1 MNEILALLQ
10 PSAPLFSKTTLRQLS
25 RVIFG
30 LLAMTGRV
38 TMLGISRWAG
48 KGGSYRTVQR
58 LYNTPLP
65 WSEIF
70 CSLFRTLLFQSS
82 DEYILAGDEVVVS
95 KAGDETYGKDCIFS
109 SLAQR
114 PIPGL
119 AFFAFSLINIRL
131 RRSSPIKIEQ
141 IVRSEEEKAACK
153 AKSQARK
160 TKKKPGEKRKPGRPK
175 GSQNKDKQQVELNP
189 ELKRIQSL
197 LQALL
202 EQVITFLSL
211 KYLVL
216 DGHFGNWPAAWMV
229 MQSHLHLVSKLRHD
243 AGLYLPYAGP
253 KPKRGPTP
261 KLGEKIDY
269 DHLPDQYLVQSSIE
283 DGTQT
288 DIYQAKLWNKEFPIP
303 LNVVILHKTIL
314 KTQAVAHVVLFSTD
328 LELPF
333 DRLIEYYKLRFQ
345 IEFNFRDAKQYWGLE
360 DFMNVEQTPVTNAAN
375 LSLLMVNLSQLL
387 LDRYRSDDP
396 AFSVLD
402 LKAHYRGYRY
412 VVETIK
418 MLPQKPEGNLL
429 AAIFLHVA
437 CLGRIHAAQPTLSTA

>member
-1 MNEILALLQ
+1 MDEILALLQ
-10 PSAPLFSKTTLRQLS
+10 PITPLISKTTLRQLS

-30 LLAMTGRV
+30 MLAMTGRV

-48 KGGSYRTVQR
+48 KGGSYRTIQR
-58 LYNTPLP
+58 LYNTRLP
-65 WSEIF
+65 WLEIF
-70 CSLFRTLLFQSS
+70 CNLFRMLLFQAG

-119 AFFAFSLINIRL
+119 AFFAFSLINVRL
-131 RRSSPIKIEQ
+131 RRSSPIQMEQ
-141 IVRSEEEKAACK
+141 VVRSAEEKAACK
-153 AKSQARK
+153 AKAQAGK
-160 TKKKPGEKRKPGRPK
+160 TKKKSGEKCKPGRPK
-175 GSQNKDKQQVELNP
+175 GSKNKNKRQVEFNS
-189 ELKRIQSL
+189 ELKRIQSM
-197 LQALL
+197 LQTLL
-202 EQVITFLSL
+202 ERLITILSL

-216 DGHFGNWPAAWMV
+216 DGHFGNWPSAWMV
-229 MQSHLHLVSKLRHD
+229 RQNNLHLISKLRHD
-243 AGLYLPYAGP
+243 AGLYLPYVGP

-261 KLGEKIDY
+261 KFGAKIDY
-269 DHLPDQYLVQSSIE
+269 EHLPAEYLVQSSIE
-283 DGTQT
+283 DGIQM

-303 LNVVILHKTIL
+303 LNVVIIHKTIL

-328 LELPF
+328 LELSF
-333 DRLIEYYKLRFQ
+333 DKLIEYYKLRFQ

-375 LSLLMVNLSQLL
+375 LSLLMVNLSHLL
-387 LDRYRSDDP
+387 LDRYHAADP

-429 AAIFLHVA
+429 SAIFLHVA
-437 CLGRIHAAQPTLSTA
+437 CLGRIHTAQPTLSTA

>member
-1 MNEILALLQ
+1 MTDILALLQ
-10 PSAPLFSKTTLRQLS
+10 PIAPLISKTTLRQLS
-25 RVIFG
+25 RIIFG
-30 LLAMTGRV
+30 ILAMTGRV

-58 LYNTPLP
+58 LYHTILP
-65 WSEIF
+65 WSDIF
-70 CSLFRTLLFQSS
+70 CNLFRTLLFHSG
-82 DEYILAGDEVVVS
+82 DEHILAGDEVVVS

-119 AFFAFSLINIRL
+119 AFFAFALINIRL
-131 RRSSPIKIEQ
+131 RRSSPIKVEQ
-141 IVRSEEEKAACK
+141 IVRSEAEKAACK
-153 AKSQARK
+153 AKAQARK
-160 TKKKPGEKRKPGRPK
+160 TRKKPEEKRKPGRPK
-175 GSQNKDKQQVELNP
+175 GSKNKDKQQVELNP
-189 ELKRIQSL
+189 ELKRIQSM

-202 EQVITFLSL
+202 ERLNTFLSL

-216 DGHFGNWPAAWMV
+216 DGHFGNWPSAWMV
-229 MQSHLHLVSKLRHD
+229 MQNHLHLVSKLRHD

-261 KLGEKIDY
+261 KFGEKIDY
-269 DHLPDQYLVQSSIE
+269 DHLPSEHLVQSSTE
-283 DGTQT
+283 DGVQT

-303 LNVVILHKTIL
+303 LNVVIIHKTIL

-328 LELPF
+328 LELPC
-333 DRLIEYYKLRFQ
+333 DKLIEYYKLRFQ

-375 LSLLMVNLSQLL
+375 LSLLMVNLSHLL

-418 MLPQKPEGNLL
+418 MLPQIPDDNLL
-429 AAIFLHVA
+429 AAIFLQVA
-437 CLGRIHAAQPTLSTA
+437 CLGRIHAAQPTVSTA

>member
-1 MNEILALLQ
+1 MDKILALLQ
-10 PSAPLFSKTTLRQLS
+10 PITPLISKTTLRQLS
-25 RVIFG
+25 RVVFG
-30 LLAMTGRV
+30 MLAMTGRV

-48 KGGSYRTVQR
+48 KGGSYRTIQR
-58 LYNTPLP
+58 LYSTRLP
-65 WSEIF
+65 WLEIF
-70 CSLFRTLLFQSS
+70 CNLFRMLLFQAG

-119 AFFAFSLINIRL
+119 AFFAFSLINVRL
-131 RRSSPIKIEQ
+131 RRSSPIQIEQ
-141 IVRSEEEKAACK
+141 VVRSAEEKAACK
-153 AKSQARK
+153 AKAQAGK
-160 TKKKPGEKRKPGRPK
+160 TKKKSGEKRKPGRPK
-175 GSQNKDKQQVELNP
+175 GSKNKDKRQVELNS
-189 ELKRIQSL
+189 ELKRIQSM
-197 LQALL
+197 LQTLL
-202 EQVITFLSL
+202 ERLITILSL

-216 DGHFGNWPAAWMV
+216 DGHFGNWPSAWMV
-229 MQSHLHLVSKLRHD
+229 MQNNLHLISKLRHD
-243 AGLYLPYAGP
+243 AGLYLPYVGP

-261 KLGEKIDY
+261 KFGAKIDY
-269 DHLPDQYLVQSSIE
+269 EHLPGEYLVQSSIE
-283 DGTQT
+283 DGIQT

-303 LNVVILHKTIL
+303 LNVVIIHKTTL

-328 LELPF
+328 LELSF
-333 DRLIEYYKLRFQ
+333 DKLIEYYKLRFQ

-375 LSLLMVNLSQLL
+375 LSLLMVNLSHLL
-387 LDRYRSDDP
+387 LDRYRADDP

-418 MLPQKPEGNLL
+418 MLPQKPEANLL
-429 AAIFLHVA
+429 SAIFLQVA
-437 CLGRIHAAQPTLSTA
+437 CLGRIHAAQPTLSSA

>member
-1 MNEILALLQ
+1 MDEILALLQ
-10 PSAPLFSKTTLRQLS
+10 PITPLISKTTLRQLS
-25 RVIFG
+25 RVVFG
-30 LLAMTGRV
+30 MLAMTGRV

-48 KGGSYRTVQR
+48 KGGSYRTIQR
-58 LYNTPLP
+58 LYSTRLP
-65 WSEIF
+65 WLEIF
-70 CSLFRTLLFQSS
+70 CNLFRMLLFQAG

-119 AFFAFSLINIRL
+119 AFFAFSLINVRL
-131 RRSSPIKIEQ
+131 RRSSPIQMEQ
-141 IVRSEEEKAACK
+141 VVRSAEEKAACK
-153 AKSQARK
+153 AKAQAGK
-160 TKKKPGEKRKPGRPK
+160 TKKKSGEKRKPGRPK
-175 GSQNKDKQQVELNP
+175 GSKNKDKRQVELNS
-189 ELKRIQSL
+189 ELKRIQSM
-197 LQALL
+197 LQTLL
-202 EQVITFLSL
+202 ERLITILSL

-216 DGHFGNWPAAWMV
+216 DGHFGNWPSAWMV
-229 MQSHLHLVSKLRHD
+229 MQNNLHLISKLRHD
-243 AGLYLPYAGP
+243 AGLYLPYVGP

-261 KLGEKIDY
+261 KFGAKIDY
-269 DHLPDQYLVQSSIE
+269 EHLPGEYLVQSSIE
-283 DGTQT
+283 DGIQT

-303 LNVVILHKTIL
+303 LNVVIIHKTTL

-328 LELPF
+328 LELSF
-333 DRLIEYYKLRFQ
+333 DKLIEYYKLRFQ

-375 LSLLMVNLSQLL
+375 LSLLMVNLSHLL
-387 LDRYRSDDP
+387 LDRYRADDP

-418 MLPQKPEGNLL
+418 MLPQKPEANLL
-429 AAIFLHVA
+429 SAIFLQVA
-437 CLGRIHAAQPTLSTA
+437 CLGRIHAAQPTVSAA